1 MEFDW
6 RFFLTAL
13 GLAFLLEGL
22 PYFLMAERMP
32 PVLRALSEKPPAF
45 LRFMGGGAIILGLTI
60 ISLVRAM

>member
-22 PYFLMAERMP
+22 PYFLMAEKLP
-32 PVLRALSEKPPAF
+32 PILRQLADKPPAF

-60 ISLVRAM
+60 ISLVRSF